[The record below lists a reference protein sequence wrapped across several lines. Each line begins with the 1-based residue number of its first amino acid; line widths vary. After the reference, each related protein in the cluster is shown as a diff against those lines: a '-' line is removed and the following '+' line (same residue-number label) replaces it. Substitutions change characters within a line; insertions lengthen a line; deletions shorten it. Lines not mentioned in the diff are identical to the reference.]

1 MATDIDIC
9 SQALILLAEPTIS
22 SFEDDDS
29 DAATICAVLY
39 PTFKKGILTSYKW
52 RITMRKRQLSRLSE
66 APLNEWKYAYQL
78 PSDLMSLKAVM
89 TSLEV
94 GAPETTDY
102 EVFGRELH
110 TDQEIIV
117 VEYQIEV
124 DEPQWPPYLEQ
135 LAVFA
140 FAALI
145 ATPVTD
151 QTSAAEKWQVM
162 AYGSPGERR
171 QGGYFATAK
180 AIDAQGQPAQVI
192 DNYTLVEV
200 RN

>member
-9 SQALILLAEPTIS
+9 AQSLLRLAETPIS
-22 SFEDDDS
+22 SFTQDDS
-29 DAATICAVLY
+29 DAATICANLY
-39 PTFKKGILTSYKW
+39 PSFKRTILTLYKW

-66 APLNEWKYAYQL
+66 TPLNEWNYAYQL
-78 PSDLMSLKAVM
+78 PSDMMSLKAVM
-89 TSLEV
+89 TSLNV
-94 GAPETTDY
+94 NSPETTDY

-110 TDQEIIV
+110 TNEEVIV

-124 DEPQWPPYLEQ
+124 DEDQWPPYIEE
-135 LAVFA
+135 LAKLA
-140 FAALI
+140 FTALI
-145 ATPVTD
+145 APAVTD
-151 QTSAAEKWQVM
+151 QVSSAEKWEIK
-162 AYGSPGERR
+162 AFGTPAERG

-180 AIDAQGQPAQVI
+180 AIDAQGVPAQVI